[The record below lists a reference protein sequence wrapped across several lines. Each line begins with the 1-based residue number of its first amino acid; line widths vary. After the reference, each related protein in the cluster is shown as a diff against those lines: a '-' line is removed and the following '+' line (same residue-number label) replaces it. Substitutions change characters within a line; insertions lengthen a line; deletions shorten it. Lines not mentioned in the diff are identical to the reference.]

1 MKSSVIRSIFLIFA
15 VYFCLTDSAFFAM
28 GYLFLRKYMIYLYHH
43 NRKGEAMRAFL
54 MLFGGLIALVSLVLS
69 VLSLYGKISNNIGL
83 ILLIIALMMISVAR
97 RL

>member
-1 MKSSVIRSIFLIFA
+1 
-15 VYFCLTDSAFFAM
+15 
-28 GYLFLRKYMIYLYHH
+28 
-43 NRKGEAMRAFL
+43 MRAFL

-83 ILLIIALMMISVAR
+83 ILLIIALMMISVGR